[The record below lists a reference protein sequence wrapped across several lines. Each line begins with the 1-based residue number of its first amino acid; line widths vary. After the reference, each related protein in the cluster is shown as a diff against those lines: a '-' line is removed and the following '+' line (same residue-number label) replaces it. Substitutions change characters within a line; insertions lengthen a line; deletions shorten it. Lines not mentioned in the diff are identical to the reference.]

1 MKALDISS
9 IPDKD
14 ICYRAYTNS
23 KLSPAYYSR
32 QSFIDAARLLDLTVE
47 KCSAIAGITFPATCY
62 PGVCLPNDSL
72 WCYRAYTDI
81 TSEHESNRFMV
92 IRDAVAEGFTKETCE
107 QRLKVA
113 LPATCSKETFKCYP
127 KQNASTEVQPAPDVP
142 RSNGG
147 EKRLTSTGTG
157 FFIGGDLLVTNKHVV
172 DQCSAVKVR
181 NITDEYIVN
190 VVNVDQDNDL
200 AVVKI
205 TGRHKFSKGVEFR
218 SGRSVRLGDE
228 VVTVGYPLGPLLGAG
243 IKSTKGNVSG
253 LSGLYGTTGIFQIS
267 APVQPGN
274 SGGPLLDQHGN
285 LAGVIVAKLNAA
297 KIQNITG
304 DIPQNVN
311 FAIKDTIIRNFLEAN
326 DIEYSLSDPTKLPLI
341 HADIVD
347 LAKQYTVKV
356 ECYK

>member
-1 MKALDISS
+1 MTA
-9 IPDKD
+9 
-14 ICYRAYTNS
+14 
-23 KLSPAYYSR
+23 
-32 QSFIDAARLLDLTVE
+32 
-47 KCSAIAGITFPATCY
+47 
-62 PGVCLPNDSL
+62 
-72 WCYRAYTDI
+72 
-81 TSEHESNRFMV
+81 EHESDRFMV
-92 IRDAVAEGFTKETCE
+92 IRDAVAKGFTKEACE

-127 KQNASTEVQPAPDVP
+127 KQNVSTEVQPAPDVP

-157 FFIGGDLLVTNKHVV
+157 FFIGGDFLVTNEHVV

-181 NITDEYIVN
+181 NIADEYIVN
-190 VVNVDQDNDL
+190 IVNVDRDIDL
-200 AVVKI
+200 AIVKI
-205 TGRHKFSKGVEFR
+205 TGRHKFSKGAEFR

-228 VVTVGYPLGPLLGAG
+228 VVTVGYPLGSLLGSG

-253 LSGLYGTTGIFQIS
+253 LSGLYGKTGMLQIS

-285 LAGVIVAKLNAA
+285 LAGVVVAKLNAA
-297 KIQNITG
+297 KIQHITG

-326 DIEYSLSDPTKLPLI
+326 DIEYSLSDPAKPPLI